1 MKVQVLSILLGLCM
15 AIGILCCIN
24 TGALGKVQQ
33 DSLQQF
39 KEPMYKPLIERYI
52 LDELKQLRVEQ
63 EVFKKN
69 IHEQVVNLEL
79 KSADRAIRYTTDTTT
94 NIFYIITIAASI
106 LVILGWRSLSDIK
119 DKIESITA
127 QKIDAVTQQYEERLS
142 QLESNLKQRSKDL
155 LQTQEKL
162 AVTNQVQSLWR
173 RAAIEEKVE
182 EKVHIYDQILTVN
195 PKSVEAMT
203 YKADSLLD
211 MEEIKWAISLLDQA
225 IEIDPTYYLAYWQ
238 RACAFALLGN
248 IPSSIQDLKRAI
260 EYSDLTAAEI
270 EEEPALKSL
279 RKTEKYKTLIRN
291 LKI

>member
-1 MKVQVLSILLGLCM
+1 M